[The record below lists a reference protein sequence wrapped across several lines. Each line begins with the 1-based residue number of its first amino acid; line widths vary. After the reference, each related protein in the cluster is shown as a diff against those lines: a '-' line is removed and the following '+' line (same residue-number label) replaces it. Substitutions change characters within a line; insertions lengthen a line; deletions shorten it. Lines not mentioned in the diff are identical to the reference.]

1 MGQRLF
7 GPQLPQAAAGDLMSR
22 RGVSQFRLG
31 FGAARLN
38 MRAGAGEDAAQRQ
51 AGGAWRLARHGRP
64 HAWRL
69 RFEPRHPMAW
79 RVSNTLGADFCG
91 EALEEGLVRYGRPEI
106 FNTDLV

>member
-1 MGQRLF
+1 
-7 GPQLPQAAAGDLMSR
+7 MSR

-79 RVSNTLGADFCG
+79 RVYFCV

-106 FNTDLV
+106 FIPTWFEYLSLHRRV